1 MLVLE
6 VVLKPRLKPNGPP
19 QADCAFSI
27 GLRLMHTLIF
37 KDQICN
43 PASAGPLSLI

>member
-1 MLVLE
+1 MAALQTSGKCSPTHVC
-6 VVLKPRLKPNGPP
+6 
-19 QADCAFSI
+19 CAFPF

-43 PASAGPLSLI
+43 PASAGPLILI